1 MITQIRSFLAVIE
14 EGSLNRAADRLRMSQ
29 PALTRKMQ
37 VLEREMGGGLLDRSS
52 FGVRST
58 DAGYELA
65 SRMRPILVG

>member
-14 EGSLNRAADRLRMSQ
+14 EGTLNRAADRLRMSQ
-29 PALTRKMQ
+29 PALTRQMQ
-37 VLEREMGGGLLDRSS
+37 VLEREMGGGLLDRTS
-52 FGVRST
+52 FGVRPT